1 MTPREFIT
9 TGFVEEINEWLA
21 KLGLALAPLPTTL
34 VLVDIDAVYNWK
46 RPPTKKV
53 DEILANINQDKALI
67 LQWFNSLREAYE
79 AEDEDDD
86 SDDAD
91 SDDN

>member
-1 MTPREFIT
+1 MVPWEFIT

-21 KLGLALAPLPTTL
+21 KLGLAAALLPTTL
-34 VLVDIDAVYNWK
+34 VLVDINVVYNWK
-46 RPPTKKV
+46 RLSTKKV
-53 DEILANINQDKALI
+53 DEILASIKQDKALI

>member
-1 MTPREFIT
+1 M
-9 TGFVEEINEWLA
+9 FVTYSLDSFHDNYNMPDSFYERFRLTRPELNRP
-21 KLGLALAPLPTTL
+21 GLS
-34 VLVDIDAVYNWK
+34 
-46 RPPTKKV
+46 TKKV
-53 DEILANINQDKALI
+53 DEILASIKQDKALI

>member
-1 MTPREFIT
+1 
-9 TGFVEEINEWLA
+9 VEEINEWLA
-21 KLGLALAPLPTTL
+21 KLGLAAALLPTTL
-34 VLVDIDAVYNWK
+34 VLVDINVVYNWK
-46 RPPTKKV
+46 RLSTKKV
-53 DEILANINQDKALI
+53 DEILASIKQDKALI

>member
-1 MTPREFIT
+1 MVSP
-9 TGFVEEINEWLA
+9 
-21 KLGLALAPLPTTL
+21 LAPLPTTL
-34 VLVDIDAVYNWK
+34 VLVNIDAVYNWK
-46 RPPTKKV
+46 RLSTKKV
-53 DEILANINQDKALI
+53 DEILASIKQDKALI